1 MFTRNASE
9 CRAKEPR
16 SCYYHGAIITMNEA
30 TERFR
35 ATGDPEALDV
45 YYKSRQR
52 VEATED
58 DMRKQQWLR
67 DADAVFEPET
77 STTPVAPRTEDK
89 TAVQSRRTRPSGNN
103 GHPSG
108 NGTRRSPSRGQKSN
122 NSTKKSTNSAAQSA
136 AKIPFVAAEKPYD
149 ERTFPQQVPLGNEKG
164 EQVSFVRHD
173 KATKVPTG
181 IMFAASRPL
190 SREEKVHLA
199 GLLRYQHTVATRV
212 NGKAKVTPDEDI
224 IVEHS
229 GRSVY
234 IKSQFTNDGKQ
245 LPEFHKGLNHLIKE
259 GSPRRQD
266 GSQKYAPFASDV
278 QMAVYYT
285 D

>member
-16 SCYYHGAIITMNEA
+16 TCYYHGAIITMNEA

-52 VEATED
+52 VEAAED

-67 DADAVFEPET
+67 DADAVFEPVAAA
-77 STTPVAPRTEDK
+77 TPVATRTEDK
-89 TAVQSRRTRPSGNN
+89 PASQTRRTRPSDNN
-103 GHPSG
+103 GRGNTSG
-108 NGTRRSPSRGQKSN
+108 PRNNASKGQKSTKRSA
-122 NSTKKSTNSAAQSA
+122 NSSARSATKT
-136 AKIPFVAAEKPYD
+136 PFVPAQKPYD
-149 ERTFPQQVPLGNEKG
+149 ERTFPQQVQLGNEKG

-173 KATKVPTG
+173 KATKIPTG

-234 IKSQFTNDGKQ
+234 IKSQFANDGKQ
-245 LPEFHKGLNHLIKE
+245 LPEFHKGLNQLIKE

-266 GSQKYAPFASDV
+266 GSQKFTPFASDV
-278 QMAVYYT
+278 EMAVYYT